1 MGGHPTKIGKYDVA
15 GVIGR
20 GGMGVVY
27 KAVDPQIGRFVA
39 IKMITAGSSG
49 DQDLLRRFYREA
61 HSTGSLQNPN
71 IVTVFDLGEQ
81 DGNPYLVMEYLE
93 GTSLESV
100 LSSRRPLS
108 LIAKLKIILD
118 VCHGLSY
125 AHQRA
130 VIHRDIKPANIMV
143 SNDGMVKI
151 VDFGIAHI
159 GDKGMT
165 RTGQVVGS
173 LSFMSPEQ
181 LEGKTIDART
191 DIFSTGVVLYE
202 LITNNLPFEGESTAA
217 TLMKI
222 IHEPPPPLKN
232 FLTNYP
238 PELETIIMRS
248 LAKNRD
254 ERYASA
260 DDFAFDVGQLLEQ
273 VKHEAV
279 VEHWQQAETLFAH
292 GELFKA
298 KDQLVQL
305 LKIDRQNTKATHL
318 LREIQQRLKGAE
330 LMERVQKLRLQAEEA
345 FAQQRFDSALSDLD
359 LALKIDNDSPTL
371 LQLREKVAE
380 AHLRAQKLENAL
392 KAAELAHH
400 QGQLATAKQAV
411 EEALSLAP
419 DNTRARALNR
429 VISGDWEAYSR
440 QVQVENLLHE
450 AQKQMHLRKFTSA
463 IEILRQA
470 EVLDPAAP
478 QILALMQS
486 LVEKREQAHLQTEA
500 AGLAHEIEEVLNRGD
515 YTAAGQKA
523 DAALQRFPE
532 DPGLVNLLATAEK
545 QREMGARRQ
554 FIEDNLAAARR
565 LQAEGRTQDLVS
577 LLEGALARIGDEPRL
592 RSLLLMARENVDR
605 SGGTG
610 PWQKG
615 SATEE
620 PASTAEYDSA
630 TQLFSG
636 PGSTAPRRTGP
647 RAAPIYAPGRPTG
660 TDQQRPVSP
669 PLVTPPARTD
679 AKATNR
685 MPLFIGVGA
694 LSLVAVLM
702 VVWTSTRQRA
712 KTAHSALVS
721 VEIVTTPQGASVRVK
736 GTNQECTTPRC
747 RLNLAPGTYEVEAQ
761 LSGFETTDQTITVN
775 SAGPNSVEMA
785 LNELPA
791 PSRGE
796 TPLSSNHGNGDGPVS
811 PPPARLQ
818 INRASAGAE
827 ILIDGETR
835 GRVRGD
841 GLFSTDVL
849 PGDHKIKLRSGQG
862 ESATITQ
869 HFSSGN
875 TLSLKGTDFASVAP
889 VLPAEEA
896 DWQRVKNS
904 QTIEA
909 INQFLRTYPT
919 GAFRS
924 EAENKLED
932 LYWEKD
938 NSADNPAALRDY
950 MRRYPGGKHL
960 PAANTGLARLDWQAI
975 ANTKDPAALENYLRL
990 YSSGEYHDKAYSRLD
1005 DLLWERTGRGDD
1017 AGSLRSYL
1025 QTFPT
1030 GRHADQARREMD
1042 QLTAPKEAA
1051 NANQPNR
1058 SAEPPRST
1066 PLPASGTTTSL
1077 TATDD
1082 KTAVLNVLS
1091 AYEKFYESEDLQGLQ
1106 GLWPSMTPQQIQS
1119 VGDFFKNASSVKLT
1133 CIPGS
1138 PKIGGT
1144 EATLEFKQEF
1154 TYVMHGTFQK
1164 PNRSKVNMKLK
1175 KAPQGTWLIDSIH

>member
-1 MGGHPTKIGKYDVA
+1 MAGHPTKIGKYEVA

-39 IKMITAGSSG
+39 IKMITSGFSG

-93 GTSLESV
+93 GISLESI

-125 AHQRA
+125 AHQRG

-143 SNDGMVKI
+143 SNDGTVKI

-159 GDKGMT
+159 GDKRMT

-232 FLTNYP
+232 FLTSYP

-248 LAKNRD
+248 LAKNRE
-254 ERYASA
+254 ERYSSA
-260 DDFAFDVGQLLEQ
+260 DDFALEVGQLLEQ
-273 VKHEAV
+273 IKQEAV
-279 VEHWQQAETLFAH
+279 VEHLQEAETLFAH

-298 KDQLVQL
+298 KEQLIQL
-305 LKIDRQNTKATHL
+305 LKIDRQNTKASYL

-330 LMERVQKLRLQAEEA
+330 LMEGVQKLRLQAEEA
-345 FAQQRFDSALSDLD
+345 YAQQRFDSALSDLD
-359 LALKIDNDSPTL
+359 LALKIDKDSPTL

-380 AHLRAQKLENAL
+380 AHLRAQKLQQAL

-419 DNTRARALNR
+419 DNTRAQALNR
-429 VISGDWEAYSR
+429 AIVGDWEAYSR

-450 AQKQMHLRKFTSA
+450 AQKHTHLRRFTSA
-463 IEILRQA
+463 IEILKQA

-478 QILALMQS
+478 QIQALMKS
-486 LVEKREQAHLQTEA
+486 LVEKREQVHRHAEDA
-500 AGLAHEIEEVLNRGD
+500 AVAQEIGEELNRGD
-515 YTAAGQKA
+515 YITAGQKA
-523 DAALQRFPE
+523 NAALRRFPE
-532 DPGLVNLLATAEK
+532 DRVLLDLLAAAEK
-545 QREMGARRQ
+545 QREIAAQQQ
-554 FIEDNLAAARR
+554 FIEDNLAAASR
-565 LQAEGRTQDLVS
+565 LQDEGRTQDLVS
-577 LLEGALARIGDEPRL
+577 LLETALAKIGDEPRL
-592 RSLLLMARENVDR
+592 RSLLLMARERVDR
-605 SGGTG
+605 NGGTG
-610 PWQKG
+610 PGQKG
-615 SATEE
+615 SATED
-620 PASTAEYDSA
+620 PVSTADYDSA

-636 PGSTAPRRTGP
+636 PLLAAPRKTGP
-647 RAAPIYAPGRPTG
+647 RSAEPIYAPLRATG
-660 TDQQRPVSP
+660 ADVKPPVSSA
-669 PLVTPPARTD
+669 LVTPPARAD
-679 AKATNR
+679 AKTTNR
-685 MPLFIGVGA
+685 MPIFVGVGV
-694 LSLVAVLM
+694 LSLVAILI
-702 VVWTSTRQRA
+702 VVWAIMHQHATTAIST
-712 KTAHSALVS
+712 VVP

-736 GTNQECTTPRC
+736 GTSQECTTPRC
-747 RLNLAPGTYEVEAQ
+747 RLNLAPGKYDVEAQ
-761 LSGFETTDQTITVN
+761 LSGFESTNQTITVN
-775 SAGPNSVEMA
+775 SPGPNSVEIA

-791 PSRGE
+791 PPKAE
-796 TPLSSNHGNGDGPVS
+796 NPPSSNNADKPVN
-811 PPPARLQ
+811 PPLARLQ
-818 INRASAGAE
+818 INRATAGAE
-827 ILIDGETR
+827 VFIDGEAR

-841 GLFSTDVL
+841 GLFSSDVL
-849 PGDHKIKLRSGQG
+849 LGDHKVKLRSAQG
-862 ESATITQ
+862 ESAIITQ
-869 HFSSGN
+869 HFSSGT
-875 TLSLKGTDFASVAP
+875 TLFLKGTDFAPAP
-889 VLPAEEA
+889 AILSAEQA

-904 QTIEA
+904 QTIDE
-909 INQFLRTYPT
+909 INQFLRRYPT

-932 LYWEKD
+932 LYWAKD

-950 MRRYPGGKHL
+950 LRRYAGGKYL
-960 PAANTGLARLDWQAI
+960 QAANTGLARLDWQAI
-975 ANTKDPAALENYLRL
+975 ANTKDPVVLENYLRL
-990 YSSGEYHDKAYSRLD
+990 YASGEYHDKAYSRLD

-1030 GRHADQARREMD
+1030 GRHADQAHRELD
-1042 QLTAPKEAA
+1042 QLTAPKETASA
-1051 NANQPNR
+1051 NR
-1058 SAEPPRST
+1058 STEPPPSAT
-1066 PLPASGTTTSL
+1066 APSSGTTTSVP
-1077 TATDD
+1077 ATDD

-1091 AYEKFYESEDLQGLQ
+1091 AYEKLYESEDLQGLQ
-1106 GLWPSMTPQQIQS
+1106 RLWPSMTSQQIQGL
-1119 VGDFFKNASSVKLT
+1119 GDFFKNASSVKLT

-1138 PKIGGT
+1138 PKINGT
-1144 EATLEFKQEF
+1144 EATLEFKQEL
-1154 TYVMHGTFQK
+1154 TYVMNGTFQR
-1164 PNRSKVNMKLK
+1164 PSRSRINLKLK